1 MGTILC
7 VILILTPFNIDKVH
21 GKFVSVCK
29 LNFRTMFI
37 KQPKLRYCL
46 SEFDL
51 FMTLFVNS
59 AVRLPAQCTVHTCW

>member
-1 MGTILC
+1 MENLF
-7 VILILTPFNIDKVH
+7 L
-21 GKFVSVCK
+21 CK